1 MLLRIEGIDF
11 KYESTQILDRV
22 TFEAKSGEFLGVMGP
37 NGSGKTT
44 LLKCLTRV
52 LKPHRGTVLIDRQDI
67 TLLSRKEIA
76 QTMGVVPQSSEINF
90 AFTVFDIVLMG
101 RTPHITGFKLESE
114 KDYEIT
120 RKALELTHTS
130 HLSERTFDQL
140 SGGEKQRVIIARAL
154 AQEPRILLLDEPT
167 IHLDIGC
174 QVEVLNLVRTLCKQ
188 REMVLIA
195 VLHDLN
201 QASQFCD
208 RLILLNDGK
217 IVSVGTPEIILTSEN
232 IRKTYNVDV
241 LLSRNP
247 VTNALYV
254 TPFTLPQNPREGII
268 HIVCGGGSGSQLMNI
283 LSQTFTV
290 TAGVLNVLD
299 SDFGTARSLNITVA
313 GEIPFSQITEESSKI
328 NAGLAEK
335 ADIVVL
341 TDFPVGFGNLK
352 NVEVVETALKKN
364 ISVIVIDST
373 PVEEKDFTDGELK
386 EFFARLRE
394 NRAVFVNNIYEAV
407 EEIEKI
413 EKIQKTKE
421 RGNQYEG

>member
-11 KYESTQILDRV
+11 RYESTIVLDRV
-22 TFEAKSGEFLGVMGP
+22 TFEVKSGEFLGVMGP

-52 LKPHRGTVLIDRQDI
+52 LKPYRGTVLIDRQDI
-67 TLLSRKEIA
+67 TLLNRKKIA
-76 QTMGVVPQSSEINF
+76 QTVGVVPQSSEINF

-101 RTPHITGFKLESE
+101 RTPHIKTFGLESK

-120 RKALELTHTS
+120 RKALELTRTL

-154 AQEPRILLLDEPT
+154 AQEPHILLLDEPT

-174 QVEVLNLVRTLCKQ
+174 QFEILNLVRTLCKQ
-188 REMVLIA
+188 EEMVLIA

-208 RLILLNDGK
+208 RLILLNNGTV
-217 IVSVGTPEIILTSEN
+217 VSIGTPKDVLTPVN
-232 IRKTYNVDV
+232 IKKAYNVDV
-241 LLSRNP
+241 LLNNHP

-254 TPFTLPQNPREGII
+254 TPYTIPQKAHGGVI
-268 HIVCGGGSGSQLMNI
+268 HIVCGGGSGSHLMNI
-283 LSQTFTV
+283 LSCTFTV

-299 SDFGTARSLNITVA
+299 SDFKTARSLNITVV

-328 NAGLAEK
+328 NAGLVKE

-352 NVEVVETALKKN
+352 NVEAVETALDRN
-364 ISVIVIDST
+364 TPVIVIDST

-386 EFFARLRE
+386 DHFSSLKEKGAL
-394 NRAVFVNNIYEAV
+394 FVKNIHEAV
-407 EEIEKI
+407 EKIGKI
-413 EKIQKTKE
+413 EKTKE
-421 RGNQYEG
+421 VGNLHEG

>member
-11 KYESTQILDRV
+11 RYESTIVLDRV
-22 TFEAKSGEFLGVMGP
+22 TFEVKSGEFLGVMGP

-52 LKPHRGTVLIDRQDI
+52 LKPYRGTVLIDRQDI
-67 TLLSRKEIA
+67 TLLNRKKIA
-76 QTMGVVPQSSEINF
+76 QTVGVVPQSSEISF

-101 RTPHITGFKLESE
+101 RTPHIKTFGLESE

-120 RKALELTHTS
+120 RKALELTRTR

-154 AQEPRILLLDEPT
+154 AQEPHILLLDEPT

-174 QVEVLNLVRTLCKQ
+174 QFEILNLVRTLCKQ
-188 REMVLIA
+188 EEMVLIA

-208 RLILLNDGK
+208 RLILLNNGTV
-217 IVSVGTPEIILTSEN
+217 VSIGTPEDVLTPEN
-232 IRKTYNVDV
+232 IKKTYNVDV
-241 LLSRNP
+241 LLNNHP

-254 TPFTLPQNPREGII
+254 TPYTIPEKACGGVI
-268 HIVCGGGSGSQLMNI
+268 HVVCGGGSGSHLMHI
-283 LSQTFTV
+283 LSRTFTV
-290 TAGVLNVLD
+290 TTGVLNVLD
-299 SDFGTARSLNITVA
+299 SDFKTARSLNITVV
-313 GEIPFSQITEESSKI
+313 GEIPFSQITEESSKT
-328 NAGLAEK
+328 NAALVKE

-352 NVEVVETALKKN
+352 NVEAVETALDRN
-364 ISVIVIDST
+364 TPVIVIDST

-386 EFFARLRE
+386 DHFSRLKE
-394 NRAVFVNNIYEAV
+394 KGALFVKNIHEAV
-407 EEIEKI
+407 EKIGKI
-413 EKIQKTKE
+413 EKTKE
-421 RGNQYEG
+421 MGNLHEG